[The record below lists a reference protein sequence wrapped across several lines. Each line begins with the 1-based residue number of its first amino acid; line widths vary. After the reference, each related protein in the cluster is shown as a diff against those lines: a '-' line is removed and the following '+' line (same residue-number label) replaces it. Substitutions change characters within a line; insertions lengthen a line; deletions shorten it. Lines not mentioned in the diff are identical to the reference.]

1 MRILLVDDNNTN
13 LLFLS
18 KLVEKLDGCQAVPF
32 SSPQE
37 VLMAM
42 PELEFDIAVCDF
54 QMPLYNGIELM
65 AEVIK
70 FEKYR
75 QKPFVV
81 VTVDTDMQTRMTA
94 LNAGAIDFL
103 NKPVNPL
110 EFEARMR
117 NLVALSEARAQLANK
132 AEWLRREVEK
142 AVADL
147 REREREIID
156 RLTIAASYKDPE
168 TARHTLRVGL
178 YSEAIA
184 RAYGLDEKL
193 CHDILLAAPMH
204 DIGKVGIPDAVLL
217 KKGKFTEEEFNQMQ
231 RHTLV
236 GCEIL
241 GQSPSSLLQLAAEIA
256 GSHHERWD
264 GNGYPLRLSG
274 DDIPLPGRI
283 VAIADNFDALTT
295 ERPYKEAW
303 SFERT
308 VSHIAERAGTQFDP
322 QCVAAFLTVT
332 DTFASIMQEHR
343 ARECPQ
349 AVA

>member
-13 LLFLS
+13 LIFLT
-18 KLVEKLDGCQAVPF
+18 KLVEKLDGCVPVPF
-32 SSPQE
+32 SGPQE
-37 VLMAM
+37 VVMAM
-42 PELEFDIAVCDF
+42 PDLDFDIAVCDF
-54 QMPLYNGIELM
+54 QMPHYTGVELM
-65 AEVIK
+65 EEVRK
-70 FEKYR
+70 FEKY
-75 QKPFVV
+75 QHKPFVV
-81 VTVDTDMQTRMTA
+81 VTVDTEIETRVAA

-103 NKPVNPL
+103 NKPVHPL

-117 NLVALSEARAQLANK
+117 NLVALTEARTELANK
-132 AEWLRREVEK
+132 ADWLRNEVDK

-184 RAYGLDEKL
+184 RAYGLDDKL
-193 CHDILLAAPMH
+193 CNDIFLAAPMH

-217 KKGKFTEEEFNQMQ
+217 KKGKFTEQEFSQMQ
-231 RHTLV
+231 RHTSV

-241 GQSPSSLLQLAAEIA
+241 GQSQSSLLQLAAEIA

-274 DDIPLPGRI
+274 ASIPLPGRI

-303 SFERT
+303 SFDRT
-308 VSHIAERAGTQFDP
+308 VAHIRERAGTQFDP
-322 QCVAAFLTVT
+322 QCVVAFLSVT
-332 DTFASIMQEHR
+332 AELLGIMEAHA
-343 ARECPQ
+343 ARNIHST
-349 AVA
+349 AA